1 MKSSLTVFVLI
12 AAAASA
18 QAQSADGP
26 ARVVVSG
33 NRPTPVT
40 RYDVEQACPG
50 MAAVLDDSLSQAVS
64 TYGKTGDVRVEF
76 QMKDQRIQSVSPL
89 GGPRE
94 YRPAIKRAVRAL
106 SCQQTAGDERFA
118 FILRFVD
125 PDQVPQG
132 SHPQRMALLPLR

>member
-1 MKSSLTVFVLI
+1 MKSSLTVLVWI

-18 QAQSADGP
+18 QAQSPDDP

-33 NRPTPVT
+33 SRPTEVT
-40 RYDVEQACPG
+40 RYDVEKACPG
-50 MAAVLDDSLSQAVS
+50 IALALDDSLSQAVS

-76 QMKDQRIQSVSPL
+76 QMSEQRIQSVSPK

-106 SCQQTAGDERFA
+106 SCQQTAGDERFV

-132 SHPQRMALLPLR
+132 RSPRRTALLTLR